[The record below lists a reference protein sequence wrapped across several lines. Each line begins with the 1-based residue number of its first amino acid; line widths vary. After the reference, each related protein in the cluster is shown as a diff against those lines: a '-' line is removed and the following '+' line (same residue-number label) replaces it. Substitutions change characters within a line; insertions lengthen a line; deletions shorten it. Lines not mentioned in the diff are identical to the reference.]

1 MKPNRIMCMIP
12 AGIAAGIFMFSSCH
26 SGYSLASVEGNRI
39 EVTAALDANPDST
52 AIAILTPY
60 QKTVDSIMS
69 PVIGQSARFMDRFR
83 PESELSN
90 LVADILRCSASAYIG
105 RIADVGVTNMGGLR
119 TALPEGDITYGNI
132 YEITPFE
139 NTLCIVTMN
148 GSLLREL
155 FENIAAVHG
164 EGLSGA
170 CLEISGD
177 GKLLDATV
185 AGKEIEDSKEYKV
198 ATLDYLAEGND
209 HMTAFAKVG
218 IIALIDEA
226 TGYQYDRTND
236 ALRLLLSKYVA
247 KGLQKW
253 LKIFPDAFFAQLD
266 KLYHNAPT
274 TPKSRPQ
281 YYGKFINR
289 YVYNPIENGYVKA
302 ELDRLNI
309 TDEGKR
315 IARFHQW
322 LTDEGKTILTLQ
334 IGKVQGLMEVC
345 TDIEYF
351 KNVVKNQKNI
361 SIAPYLFEEMNNPFN

>member
-1 MKPNRIMCMIP
+1 MKPNRIMCIIP
-12 AGIAAGIFMFSSCH
+12 AGIVAGIFMFSSCH

-39 EVTAALDANPDST
+39 EVTAALDANPDSA
-52 AIAILTPY
+52 AIAVLAPY

-90 LVADILRCSASAYIG
+90 LVADILRYSASAYIG
-105 RIADVGVTNMGGLR
+105 RMADVGVTNM
-119 TALPEGDITYGNI
+119 GDITYGNI

-218 IIALIDEA
+218 
-226 TGYQYDRTND
+226 D
-236 ALRLLLSKYVA
+236 A
-247 KGLQKW
+247 
-253 LKIFPDAFFAQLD
+253 D
-266 KLYHNAPT
+266 KLLPEKATVRQLFLNYVNEQTKA
-274 TPKSRPQ
+274 
-281 YYGKFINR
+281 GKKIDSK
-289 YVYNPIENGYVKA
+289 IEGRITVK
-302 ELDRLNI
+302 E
-309 TDEGKR
+309 
-315 IARFHQW
+315 
-322 LTDEGKTILTLQ
+322 
-334 IGKVQGLMEVC
+334 
-345 TDIEYF
+345 
-351 KNVVKNQKNI
+351 
-361 SIAPYLFEEMNNPFN
+361 

>member
-12 AGIAAGIFMFSSCH
+12 AGIVAGIFMFSSCH

-148 GSLLREL
+148 GVLLREL

-218 IIALIDEA
+218 
-226 TGYQYDRTND
+226 D
-236 ALRLLLSKYVA
+236 A
-247 KGLQKW
+247 
-253 LKIFPDAFFAQLD
+253 D
-266 KLYHNAPT
+266 KLLPEKATVRQLFLNYVNEQTKA
-274 TPKSRPQ
+274 
-281 YYGKFINR
+281 GKKIDSK
-289 YVYNPIENGYVKA
+289 IEGRITVK
-302 ELDRLNI
+302 E
-309 TDEGKR
+309 
-315 IARFHQW
+315 
-322 LTDEGKTILTLQ
+322 
-334 IGKVQGLMEVC
+334 
-345 TDIEYF
+345 
-351 KNVVKNQKNI
+351 
-361 SIAPYLFEEMNNPFN
+361 